1 MSAPQSDARSMNV
14 LLTGVSGQDG
24 WYLADNLLREGHRVH
39 GVVRDPSDSERLVV
53 ELPGLVTH
61 VADLTNADSL
71 RAAVE
76 DSEPD
81 RVYNLAGSTS
91 VARSWEA
98 PTETAD
104 VIGGGAIRLLSATW
118 DLQERRGLETRF
130 LQASS
135 AEIFGDPEVV
145 PQDEF
150 TEHRPVTP
158 YGAAKDFA
166 HKMVEVYRKRG
177 MFASAAILYN
187 HESPRRPPTFVARK
201 ITRTVAAISRGLAT
215 ELVLGNIDVHRDWG
229 YAPDHVAGMIAILEA
244 AEPYSYVVATGE
256 ARTVREFVA
265 EAFRVVGIAD
275 WEVYVR
281 IDPSLYRPA
290 DPRALVGN
298 SKRLR
303 GLGWRPS
310 VTFVELVRTMVEAD
324 LRELD
329 EPTAPGLT
337 TIPTTRSSRE

>member
-1 MSAPQSDARSMNV
+1 MSAPHHDAGSMKV

-24 WYLADNLLREGHRVH
+24 WYLADKLLREGHRVH
-39 GVVRDPSDSERLVV
+39 GVGRDPRDAARLVA

-61 VADLTNADSL
+61 VADLTDTDSL

-76 DSEPD
+76 ASEPD

-98 PTETAD
+98 PSETAD
-104 VIGGGAIRLLSATW
+104 VIGGGAIRLLSAAW
-118 DLQERRGLETRF
+118 DLQERLGRETRF

-166 HKMVEVYRKRG
+166 HTMVEVYRKRG

-201 ITRTVAAISRGLAT
+201 ITRTVAAISRGLAS
-215 ELVLGNIDVHRDWG
+215 ELVLGNIDVYRDWG
-229 YAPDHVAGMIAILEA
+229 YAPDHVSGMVAILEA
-244 AEPYSYVVATGE
+244 AEPADYVVATGE
-256 ARTVREFVA
+256 ARTVREFVE
-265 EAFRVVGIAD
+265 EAFRVVDIAD
-275 WEVYVR
+275 WEAYLR
-281 IDPSLYRPA
+281 IDSSLYRPA
-290 DPRALVGN
+290 DPRALVG
-298 SKRLR
+298 SSSRLR

-310 VTFVELVRTMVEAD
+310 VTFAELVRTMVEAD

-329 EPTAPGLT
+329 ESAA
-337 TIPTTRSSRE
+337 RA